1 MLINKTATKEQII
14 LAMYRRLNSIPNNI
28 ALNNYLNKNYNMSL
42 INTIFK
48 IVNNIELEDNNSN
61 YKVIIKSKELE
72 KLARL
77 IKYGNREV
85 RGTNILD
92 YIVKGD

>member
-1 MLINKTATKEQII
+1 MLINKTTSKEQML
-14 LAMYRRLNSIPNNI
+14 LAMYRRLNFIPNNV

-42 INTIFK
+42 ISAILK
-48 IVNNIELEDNNSN
+48 IVNNIELEDNNDT

-85 RGTNILD
+85 KGTNILD